1 MEMKKFEEMKL
12 VATGDP
18 EQDLALL
25 EWLYL
30 AILAPLSFDTSKVRR
45 RKV

>member
-1 MEMKKFEEMKL
+1 MEMKKFDEMKL

-18 EQDLALL
+18 EQDEALL

-30 AILAPLSFDTSKVRR
+30 TILGRLAMGLPPIFYFG
-45 RKV
+45 